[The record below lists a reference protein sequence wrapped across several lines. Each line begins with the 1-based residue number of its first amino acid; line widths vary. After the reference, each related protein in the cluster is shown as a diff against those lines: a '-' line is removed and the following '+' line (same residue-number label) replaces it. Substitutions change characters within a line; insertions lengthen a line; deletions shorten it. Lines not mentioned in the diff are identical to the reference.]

1 MRNLVEFAN
10 IHSRAF
16 DSDAEYKNSIKIVY
30 KIIKYEYT
38 WTKILFEPIRKYT
51 YLRYH
56 RIKLYR
62 LPQTQPNSFTY
73 RVDWWATDKY
83 RIDWSEL
90 ADKIKMLQHKK
101 LVSKSNNN
109 L

>member
-38 WTKILFEPIRKYT
+38 
-51 YLRYH
+51 
-56 RIKLYR
+56 
-62 LPQTQPNSFTY
+62 
-73 RVDWWATDKY
+73 
-83 RIDWSEL
+83 
-90 ADKIKMLQHKK
+90 
-101 LVSKSNNN
+101 
-109 L
+109 